1 MAEARDD
8 SPGATGEGAN
18 GTGPTGTGA
27 TARTGDGAR
36 GFPGQVRDAVSTRS
50 ALVML
55 GVLLLQLGFALSYMG
70 AFHAPEPHKVPI
82 TLVAPSAVERDLVA
96 RLDALPGDPLQVT
109 PVESRAQ
116 ARARLL
122 DRRTDA
128 ALVVDPASRADTLIV
143 ASAGGPSATTAAV
156 EILQKVARAQDRT
169 IVVRDIRPPAAG
181 DSRGLSSFYIV
192 LSWTIGGYLAASA
205 LNMAAGSKKP
215 TLRRTLVRLA
225 AMLPYGFVS
234 GIGGAI
240 IVGPVLDCLPGA
252 FWELVGIGTLVV
264 FASGAVGVALQSVAG
279 TVGLG
284 LTILIFTILGN
295 PSSGGVYPASLLPP
309 FWSAIGQALPP
320 GAGTTVVRN
329 TVYFDGNATTG
340 ALWIL
345 GAWAFGGIVVAVLAA
360 ALRASRT
367 TRKTPPARP
376 AAPAL

>member
-1 MAEARDD
+1 MADARDD
-8 SPGATGEGAN
+8 GYGSGS
-18 GTGPTGTGA
+18 
-27 TARTGDGAR
+27 TARTGDGDR
-36 GFPGQVRDAVSTRS
+36 GILGEVRDAVTTRA

-70 AFHAPEPHKVPI
+70 AFHAPKPHQVPI
-82 TLVAPSAVERDLVA
+82 TLVAPPAVESDLVA
-96 RLDALPGDPLQVT
+96 RLDALPGDPLHVT
-109 PVESRAQ
+109 PVATRAE

-128 ALVVDPASRADTLIV
+128 ALVVDPATRTDTLLV
-143 ASAGGPSATTAAV
+143 ASAGGPSATTAAT
-156 EILQKVARAQDRT
+156 EILQEVARAQNRT
-169 IVVRDIRPPAAG
+169 ILVRDLRAPSAG
-181 DSRGLSSFYIV
+181 DSRGLSSFYLV

-215 TLRRTLVRLA
+215 TLSRTLIRLT
-225 AMLPYGFVS
+225 AMLPYGLVS

-295 PSSGGVYPASLLPP
+295 PSSGGVYPSSLLPP

-329 TVYFDGNATTG
+329 TVYFDGNATAG

-345 GAWAFGGIVVAVLAA
+345 GAWAFGGVVVAILAA
-360 ALRASRT
+360 ALRDGR
-367 TRKTPPARP
+367 RRGPRP
-376 AAPAL
+376 EPEPVTAPV

>member
-1 MAEARDD
+1 MADAKDD
-8 SPGATGEGAN
+8 GYGAGSGSTVRA
-18 GTGPTGTGA
+18 A
-27 TARTGDGAR
+27 GDGGR
-36 GFPGQVRDAVSTRS
+36 GFLGEVRDAVSTRA

-55 GVLLLQLGFALSYMG
+55 GALLLQLSFALSYMG
-70 AFHAPEPHKVPI
+70 AFHAPKPHQVPI
-82 TLVAPSAVERDLVA
+82 TLVAPPAVQQDLMA
-96 RLDALPGDPLQVT
+96 RLDALPGDPLDVT
-109 PVESRAQ
+109 PVATRAE

-128 ALVVDPASRADTLIV
+128 ALVVAPASRTDILLV
-143 ASAGGPSATTAAV
+143 ASAGGPTAATAAA
-156 EILQKVARAQDRT
+156 EILQEVARAEQRT
-169 IVVRDIRPPAAG
+169 IVVRDLRAPSAG
-181 DSRGLSSFYIV
+181 DSRGLSSFYLV

-215 TLRRTLVRLA
+215 TLRRTLVRLT

-240 IVGPVLDCLPGA
+240 IVGPVLNCLPGA

-264 FASGAVGVALQSVAG
+264 FASGVVGVALQSVAG

-284 LTILIFTILGN
+284 ITILIFTILGN
-295 PSSGGVYPASLLPP
+295 PSSGGVYPPSLLPP
-309 FWSAIGQALPP
+309 FWAAIGQALPP

-345 GAWAFGGIVVAVLAA
+345 GAWAFGGVVVAILTA
-360 ALRASRT
+360 ALR
-367 TRKTPPARP
+367 RKRRREVRP
-376 AAPAL
+376 EERAAAAH

>member
-1 MAEARDD
+1 MADARDD
-8 SPGATGEGAN
+8 ASGS
-18 GTGPTGTGA
+18 
-27 TARTGDGAR
+27 TAQTGDGTPGYGTQ
-36 GFPGQVRDAVSTRS
+36 GFWEEVRDAVTVR
-50 ALVML
+50 AAVVML

-70 AFHAPEPHKVPI
+70 AFHAPDPRKVPI
-82 TLVAPSAVERDLVA
+82 TLVAPPAVERDLMA
-96 RLDALPGDPLQVT
+96 RLDALPGEPLRVT
-109 PVESRAQ
+109 AVADRAQ

-128 ALVVDPASRADTLIV
+128 ALVVDPAGRTDTLLV
-143 ASAGGPSATTAAV
+143 ASAGGPSATAAAT
-156 EILQKVARAQDRT
+156 EILQEVARAQNRT
-169 IVVRDIRPPAAG
+169 IVVRDLRAPAAG
-181 DSRGLSSFYIV
+181 DSRGLSSFYLV

-215 TLRRTLVRLA
+215 TLRRTLVRLT

-252 FWELVGIGTLVV
+252 FWELAGIGTLVV

-295 PSSGGVYPASLLPP
+295 PSSGGVYPSSLLPP

-340 ALWIL
+340 PLWVL
-345 GAWAFGGIVVAVLAA
+345 GAWAFGGVAVAILAA
-360 ALRASRT
+360 ALRGSRAA
-367 TRKTPPARP
+367 RQARP
-376 AAPAL
+376 AAPAAGPAAPPV